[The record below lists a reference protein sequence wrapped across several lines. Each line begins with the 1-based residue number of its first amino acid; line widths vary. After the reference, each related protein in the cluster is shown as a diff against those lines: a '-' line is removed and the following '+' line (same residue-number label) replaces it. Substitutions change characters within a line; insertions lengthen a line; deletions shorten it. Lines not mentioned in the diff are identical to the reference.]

1 MTQKKILIT
10 NDDGIK
16 AKGINRLIELAQEFG
31 EVIVVAPNTSRSGM
45 SSAITVD
52 LPIRLK
58 RYVQTN
64 KTTLYSCTGTPV
76 DCVKIAFNQILEE
89 KPDLILSGINHGSNS
104 SVSVHYSGT
113 MGATLEGCIHGVP
126 SIGFSLSDYHPD
138 ADFEPMIPYLK
149 TILRNALDKGLPP
162 GTCLN
167 INAPKGAIDGIE
179 FCRQGYGRWVEEFE
193 KRTDPHGGDYYWI
206 TGYYKNMDTGSKDS
220 DNHVLSENK
229 ISIVPIKVD
238 MTDYQALS
246 SLKNWDL
253 SNEE

>member
-1 MTQKKILIT
+1 MGRKKILIT

-16 AKGINRLIELAQEFG
+16 AKGINELINIAKEFG
-31 EVIVVAPNTSRSGM
+31 DVTVVAPNTSRSGM
-45 SSAITVD
+45 SSAITVE

-58 RYVQTN
+58 LVEESDGITR
-64 KTTLYSCTGTPV
+64 YSCTGTPV
-76 DCVKIAFNQILEE
+76 DCVKIAFDQVLDE

-113 MGATLEGCIHGVP
+113 MGATLEGCIHEVT
-126 SIGFSLSDYHPD
+126 SIGFSLSDYHHN
-138 ADFEPMIPYLK
+138 ADFQPMAPYIRK
-149 TILRNALDKGLPP
+149 IIENALEKGLPI

-167 INAPKGAIDGIE
+167 INAPKGDIKGVE

-193 KRTDPHGGDYYWI
+193 KRTDPHSSDYYWI

-220 DNHVLSENK
+220 DNHVLSESK

-246 SLKNWDL
+246 SLKSWDL
-253 SNEE
+253 TNE

>member
-1 MTQKKILIT
+1 MSKKKILIT

-16 AKGINRLIELAQEFG
+16 AKGINELIEIAKEFG

-45 SSAITVD
+45 SNAITVE
-52 LPIRLK
+52 LPIRIKLVEQAENVT
-58 RYVQTN
+58 R
-64 KTTLYSCTGTPV
+64 YSCTGTPV
-76 DCVKIAFNQILEE
+76 DCVKIAFDKIMDE

-113 MGATLEGCIHGVP
+113 MGATLEGCIHEVA
-126 SIGFSLSDYHPD
+126 SIGFSLSDYDAD
-138 ADFEPMIPYLK
+138 ADFKPMAPYIK
-149 TILRNALDKGLPP
+149 SIIKNALENGLPL

-167 INAPKGAIDGIE
+167 INAPKGTIKGVE

-193 KRTDPHGGDYYWI
+193 KRTDPHGSDYYWI

-253 SNEE
+253 SHGE